1 MRQRFQP
8 RHIVAIVVAV
18 CAAAIL
24 TPVAVGAATGTLVN
38 IADPVDT
45 TRVAKV
51 TFNNG
56 LQTEARAAAN
66 PANLIRA
73 YKTGLNTGRGVVAS
87 FPTPYVAAIT
97 HVTYANFPTSTA
109 PAHIELVGWTRIS
122 GTGTCESVL
131 AGTTTGF
138 VSAVLHRAWVA
149 PGVTDTFNFD
159 GPALITNAPAPGQ
172 LGCVIVD
179 NFNPGTVSYDATV
192 VGFLSRP

>member
-122 GTGTCESVL
+122 GTGTCGHVQLRRS
-131 AGTTTGF
+131 
-138 VSAVLHRAWVA
+138 RAHHQRA
-149 PGVTDTFNFD
+149 
-159 GPALITNAPAPGQ
+159 
-172 LGCVIVD
+172 
-179 NFNPGTVSYDATV
+179 S
-192 VGFLSRP
+192 SRPARLRDRRQLQSRDGELRRDRGGLLESALTRSTLR